1 MEEQIVI
8 TSGRKYIDID
18 AYAGIFAYQKLLQ
31 NLGYEVY
38 AMTTAILN
46 ESIPESI
53 KRLGYEFNQ
62 VDFTK
67 PTKYIVLDVSHPD
80 FIDTFV
86 QEEDIIEIIDH
97 HTGYEEYW
105 QSKSVKSHIEFI
117 GSIATIIFEMFEK
130 NQKEDLLDASLC
142 KLLIA
147 GILDNT
153 LNLKSS
159 ITTSRDIGAYQKLMT
174 IAQLDEKWGES
185 YFQDCYQDLDS
196 NLEEYLKNDTKI
208 EKVSSYLPEV
218 FGQLIA
224 LDINDILK
232 NIDRVRQSFEGYEE
246 WMLNVISLRDG
257 KSYLFYGSASAKE
270 KLESLFSKKAGD
282 TYLEL
287 DICMLRKEI
296 MKLAREKDKNK
307 VYEK

>member
-1 MEEQIVI
+1 MEKQMVI

-18 AYAGIFAYQKLLQ
+18 AYAGMFAYKKLLQ
-31 NLGYEVY
+31 SLGYEVY
-38 AMTTAILN
+38 VATTAILN

-53 KRLGYEFNQ
+53 KKLGFTFDQ
-62 VDFTK
+62 VDFER
-67 PTKYIVLDVSHPD
+67 PTEYIVLDVSHPD

-86 QEEDIIEIIDH
+86 SEKDIIEIIDH

-105 QSKSVKSHIEFI
+105 KNHGVKAHIEFI

-130 NQKEDLLDASLC
+130 NKKEDLLDSSLC
-142 KLLIA
+142 QLLIA

-159 ITTSRDIGAYQKLMT
+159 ITTPRDISAYQKLMR
-174 IAQLDEKWGES
+174 IAELEETWGDS

-196 NLEEYLKNDTKI
+196 NLEGYLKNDTKI

-218 FGQLIA
+218 FGQLIT
-224 LDINDILK
+224 LNINDILK
-232 NIDRVRQSFEGYEE
+232 NIDRVKQAFSEYPE

-257 KSYLFYGSASAKE
+257 KSYLFYGGDSAKE
-270 KLESLFSKKAGD
+270 KLEALFSKVAGD
-282 TYLEL
+282 SYLEL
-287 DICMLRKEI
+287 DTCMLRKEI